1 MDKWHP
7 LCSFRGMRIEI
18 PRESDRIGAVQI
30 YGLQKVYELDSGPDH
45 EAIFHK
51 EDSIIQRISYES
63 LFQIEQDMAIV
74 VPVKEERLK
83 LIEGVLCGIPH
94 QCTAIVVSN
103 SSRDPIDRVYI
114 EEEAIRN
121 FCKFTGRKVIFV
133 HQKDPDCAKALL
145 EAGYPE
151 LIDERGLIRNG
162 KAEGMILGT
171 LLAKVMGKRF
181 VGFVDSD
188 NYFPGA
194 VNEYVKEY
202 AAGFNMCGTENTF
215 VRISWHSKPK
225 VLDNSLYF
233 AKWGRSTVQTNR
245 VLNRLISMYSGFE
258 TEVVKTGNAG
268 EHALSLDL
276 AMEIDY
282 ATGYAVETYHFI
294 NIIEKFGGIL
304 EGPSPDAIRRTVK
317 ICQIQSRN
325 PHLHESKGEE
335 HVEDMIYASWRA
347 IYHSGITPQMLKDE
361 LYAEMKERGYLN
373 ADGTVK
379 PLTYYPALRKLNLD
393 TFADLTSA
401 IWEAPLSSP
410 SSTMVPSAPVAF
422 AK

>member
-1 MDKWHP
+1 
-7 LCSFRGMRIEI
+7 MRIEI
-18 PRESDRIGAVQI
+18 PRESDRLGAVQI

-45 EAIFHK
+45 EEIFHQ

-63 LFQIEQDMAIV
+63 LFAIEQDMAIV

-103 SSRDPIDRVYI
+103 SSREPFDRFYI
-114 EEEAIRN
+114 EQEAIKN

-133 HQKDPDCAKALL
+133 HQKDPVCAQALID
-145 EAGYPE
+145 AGYPE
-151 LIDERGLIRNG
+151 LVDEQGLIRNG

-171 LLAKVMGKRF
+171 LLAKAVGKKF

-202 AAGFNMCGTENTF
+202 AAGFNMCGSENTF

-225 VLDNSLYF
+225 VMDNSLYF

-245 VLNRLISMYSGFE
+245 ILNRLISMYSGFE
-258 TEVVKTGNAG
+258 TEVIKTGNAG

-294 NIIEKFGGIL
+294 NIIERFGGIL
-304 EGPSPDAIRRTVK
+304 EGPSPEAVRRTVK

-325 PHLHESKGEE
+325 PHLHESKGDE

-347 IYHSGITPQMLKDE
+347 IYHSGITPEILKE
-361 LYAEMKERGYLN
+361 EMYAEMKEKGYLGE
-373 ADGTVK
+373 DGQVK
-379 PLTYYPALRKLNLD
+379 PLKYYPALRKINMD
-393 TFADLTSA
+393 TFTDLTSA
-401 IWEAPLSSP
+401 VWDFTRAAPNS
-410 SSTMVPSAPVAF
+410 F
-422 AK
+422 AVRDHPIAIAK